1 MTSHTHG
8 DSDSRDCGFFFLDV
22 VGQFSRDDL
31 AVHWSDQPRPSTDAI
46 DLQIEQVW
54 QEQTRQAKESGRRL
68 YNGRLARLVS
78 YAQHDKKLE
87 LNLGPVS
94 FKEFLGTNLTNA
106 SMRYQH
112 GTEVLADALGVSA
125 AIITSDSYI
134 LLGRRSQQVMFHAG
148 LLHPLGGIVELE
160 SQDKV
165 DPFEVIETELAEEA
179 GLDRR
184 RIQQTLCL
192 GLVRDKKIVQPELI
206 FGVTVDVEAG
216 ALREQAA
223 NAPDSFEHTELVA
236 ARNESSSLVAFIG
249 QNFAELTPVAV
260 ATLLLHGM
268 KCWGSGWFTAARG
281 YLRKV
286 I

>member
-1 MTSHTHG
+1 MTPHTHG

-22 VGQFSRDDL
+22 VGQFSREDL
-31 AVHWSDQPRPSTDAI
+31 TVNWSDQPRPSTDAI
-46 DLQIEQVW
+46 DQQIEQVW
-54 QEQTRQAKESGRRL
+54 KEQTRQAREAGRRL

-94 FKEFLGTNLTNA
+94 FKEFLGTNLTHA
-106 SMRYQH
+106 SLRYQH

-125 AIITSDSYI
+125 ALVTSDSYI
-134 LLGRRSQQVMFHAG
+134 LLGRRSHKVMFHPG

-160 SQDKV
+160 GRGKV
-165 DPFEVIETELAEEA
+165 DPFEVIEAEMAEEA
-179 GLDRR
+179 GLDRLC
-184 RIQQTLCL
+184 IQQTLCL

-206 FGVTVDVEAG
+206 FGVTVDAEAG
-216 ALREQAA
+216 DLREQAA
-223 NAPDSFEHTELVA
+223 DAPDSFEHTELVA
-236 ARNESSSLVAFIG
+236 ARSEASCLVTFIG